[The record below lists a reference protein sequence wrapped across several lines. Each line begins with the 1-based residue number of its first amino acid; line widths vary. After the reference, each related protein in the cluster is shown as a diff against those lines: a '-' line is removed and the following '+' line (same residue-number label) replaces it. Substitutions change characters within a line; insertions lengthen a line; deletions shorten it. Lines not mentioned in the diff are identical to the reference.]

1 MRRPGGY
8 HDKQLLVAHGVP
20 ELLQA
25 AQRRGASLHQLL
37 AGTTL
42 FETDLQKPQFRMHA
56 GALQRLLCNLN
67 KVPSPELP
75 AVIAQAILLNPQIP
89 ICRLILSAPTLG
101 KALRYLWFYRQQL
114 WPLCLPVLQWQGATL
129 RLTLLPAVGLGAAQA
144 LALAICQ
151 QFILAL
157 CAARQVRGGDVW
169 HTAQGS
175 APLLLQLTSAQL
187 AARRPTEHAAEQAAE
202 QRAECRHWR
211 QICCQQ
217 AKLLPRQPGLLEW
230 LSRQQLQRLPHWL
243 SPDEAAAMLQLH
255 PAALKRLLA
264 EQHCSFSQWQDV
276 LRNQLALFWLSQPE
290 LSNRQ
295 LAARLGYSD
304 EHNFRRAVKR
314 WTGLLP
320 SALRSG

>member
-1 MRRPGGY
+1 MRRPGSY
-8 HDKQLLVAHGVP
+8 SQKQLLAGHGVAD
-20 ELLQA
+20 LLQA
-25 AQRRGASLHQLL
+25 AQRRGVLSHQLL
-37 AGTTL
+37 AGTRL
-42 FETDLQKPQFRMHA
+42 FEADLQKPQCRMDYV
-56 GALQRLLCNLN
+56 ALRQLLANLT

-89 ICRLILSAPTLG
+89 LCRLILTAPTLN

-114 WPLCLPVLQWQGATL
+114 WPLCFPLLQWQGATL
-129 RLTLLPAVGLGAAQA
+129 RLTLLPAVGMGQAQP

-151 QFILAL
+151 QFLLAL
-157 CAARQVRGGDVW
+157 CTACQVQGE
-169 HTAQGS
+169 TGS
-175 APLLLQLTSAQL
+175 APAAMQTLQLTSAQL
-187 AARRPTEHAAEQAAE
+187 AQPLSEYQSAQ
-202 QRAECRHWR
+202 CRHWR

-217 AKLLPRQPGLLEW
+217 AKLLPREPGLLEW
-230 LSRQQLQRLPHWL
+230 LSRQQLRRLPDWL

-264 EQHCSFSQWQDV
+264 EQGCSFSQWQDG
-276 LRNQLALFWLSQPE
+276 LCNQLALCWLSQPE
-290 LSNRQ
+290 LSNRL

-320 SALRSG
+320 SAFRPG

>member
-8 HDKQLLVAHGVP
+8 QDKQLLVAHGVP

-42 FETDLQKPQFRMHA
+42 FEADLQKPQFRIHP
-56 GALQRLLCNLN
+56 GALQRLLGNLN

-89 ICRLILSAPTLG
+89 VCRLILSAPTLS

-114 WPLCLPVLQWQGATL
+114 WPLCLPILQWQGATL
-129 RLTLLPAVGLGAAQA
+129 RMTLLPAVGMGAAQG
-144 LALAICQ
+144 LALAVCQ
-151 QFILAL
+151 QFILAI
-157 CAARQVRGGDVW
+157 CAARQVLCSGAKQD
-169 HTAQGS
+169 TMS
-175 APLLLQLTSAQL
+175 LLLELTSAQL
-187 AARRPTEHAAEQAAE
+187 ATRLPAEQAA
-202 QRAECRHWR
+202 QQKAECRHWR

-230 LSRQQLQRLPHWL
+230 LSRQQLRRLPDLL

-264 EQHCSFSQWQDV
+264 EQHCSFSHWQDV

-320 SALRSG
+320 SALRPG

>member
-8 HDKQLLVAHGVP
+8 QDKQLLVAHGVP

-42 FETDLQKPQFRMHA
+42 FETDLQKPQFRIHP
-56 GALQRLLCNLN
+56 GALQRLLSNLN

-89 ICRLILSAPTLG
+89 VCRLILTAPTLN

-129 RLTLLPAVGLGAAQA
+129 RMNLLPAVGMGAAQG
-144 LALAICQ
+144 LALAVCQ
-151 QFILAL
+151 QFILAI
-157 CAARQVRGGDVW
+157 CAARQVRAGAAEN
-169 HTAQGS
+169 TEQSS
-175 APLLLQLTSAQL
+175 APLMLQLTSAQL
-187 AARRPTEHAAEQAAE
+187 AQRLPRE

-230 LSRQQLQRLPHWL
+230 LSRQQLRRLPAWL

-264 EQHCSFSQWQDV
+264 EQHCSFSQWQDL

-320 SALRSG
+320 SALRPG

>member
-8 HDKQLLVAHGVP
+8 QDKQLLVAHGVP

-42 FETDLQKPQFRMHA
+42 FETDLQKPQFRIHP
-56 GALQRLLCNLN
+56 GALQRLLGNLN

-89 ICRLILSAPTLG
+89 VCRLILSAPTLG

-129 RLTLLPAVGLGAAQA
+129 RMNLLPAVGMGAAQG
-144 LALAICQ
+144 LALAVCQ
-151 QFILAL
+151 QFVLAL
-157 CAARQVRGGDVW
+157 CAARQVRCGNATQSV
-169 HTAQGS
+169 
-175 APLLLQLTSAQL
+175 APLLLQLNSAQL
-187 AARRPTEHAAEQAAE
+187 AQRLEQE

-230 LSRQQLQRLPHWL
+230 LSRLQLRRLPAWL

-264 EQHCSFSQWQDV
+264 EQHCSFSQWQDL

-320 SALRSG
+320 SAFRPG

>member
-1 MRRPGGY
+1 MRRPSGY
-8 HDKQLLVAHGVP
+8 QDKQILVAHGVP

-25 AQRRGASLHQLL
+25 AERRGAALHQLL
-37 AGTTL
+37 AGTTV
-42 FETDLQKPQFRMHA
+42 FDADLQKPQFRIHA
-56 GALQRLLCNLN
+56 GALQRLLSNLH
-67 KVPSPELP
+67 KIPSPELP

-89 ICRLILSAPTLG
+89 VCRLILSAPTLG

-129 RLTLLPAVGLGAAQA
+129 RMTLLPAVGMGTAQA

-151 QFILAL
+151 QFILAI
-157 CAARQVRGGDVW
+157 CAARQVRCVDVGQA
-169 HTAQGS
+169 TQGTT
-175 APLLLQLTSAQL
+175 PLLLQLTSAQL
-187 AARRPTEHAAEQAAE
+187 AQRLPKEQLAD
-202 QRAECRHWR
+202 CRHWR

-230 LSRQQLQRLPHWL
+230 LSRQQLRRLPDWL

-320 SALRSG
+320 SALRPS

>member
-8 HDKQLLVAHGVP
+8 QDKQLLVAHGVP

-42 FETDLQKPQFRMHA
+42 FETDLQKPQFRIHP

-89 ICRLILSAPTLG
+89 VCRLILCAPTLS

-114 WPLCLPVLQWQGATL
+114 WPICLPVLQWQGATL
-129 RLTLLPAVGLGAAQA
+129 RLTLLPAVGMGAAQG
-144 LALAICQ
+144 LALAVCQ
-151 QFILAL
+151 QFILAI
-157 CAARQVRGGDVW
+157 CAARQLRGGIAGN
-169 HTAQGS
+169 TEQS
-175 APLLLQLTSAQL
+175 STPLMLQLTSAQL
-187 AARRPTEHAAEQAAE
+187 AARLPTELAAE

-230 LSRQQLQRLPHWL
+230 LSRQQLRRLPAWL

-320 SALRSG
+320 SALRPG

>member
-8 HDKQLLVAHGVP
+8 QDKQLLVAHGVP

-25 AQRRGASLHQLL
+25 AQRRGASPHHLL

-42 FETDLQKPQFRMHA
+42 FETDLQKPQFRFHP
-56 GALQRLLCNLN
+56 GALQRLLGNLN

-89 ICRLILSAPTLG
+89 VCRLILSAPTLG

-129 RLTLLPAVGLGAAQA
+129 RMTLLPAVGMGAAQA

-151 QFILAL
+151 QFILAI
-157 CAARQVRGGDVW
+157 CAARQVRCGDVGQV
-169 HTAQGS
+169 AQGT

-187 AARRPTEHAAEQAAE
+187 AQRLPQEQAA
-202 QRAECRHWR
+202 QQKTQCRHWR

-217 AKLLPRQPGLLEW
+217 AKLLPRLPGLLEW
-230 LSRQQLQRLPHWL
+230 LSRQQLRRLPQWL

-264 EQHCSFSQWQDV
+264 EQQCSFTQWQDV

-320 SALRSG
+320 SAFRSG

>member
-1 MRRPGGY
+1 MRGPGGY
-8 HDKQLLVAHGVP
+8 QDKQLLVAHGVP

-25 AQRRGASLHQLL
+25 AARRGMAPHKLL

-67 KVPSPELP
+67 KIPSPELP

-89 ICRLILSAPTLG
+89 VCRLILSAPTLG

-129 RLTLLPAVGLGAAQA
+129 RLALLPAVGMGAAQA
-144 LALAICQ
+144 LALALCQ
-151 QFILAL
+151 QFVLAL
-157 CAARQVRGGDVW
+157 CAARQVCGVAAWNG
-169 HTAQGS
+169 AQGS
-175 APLLLQLTSAQL
+175 ASWLLQLTSAQL
-187 AARRPTEHAAEQAAE
+187 AQRLPAEQIAL
-202 QRAECRHWR
+202 QGPDCRHWR

-217 AKLLPRQPGLLEW
+217 ARLLSRQPGLLEW
-230 LSRQQLQRLPHWL
+230 LSRQQLRQLPHCL
-243 SPDEAAAMLQLH
+243 NPDEAAALLQLH
-255 PAALKRLLA
+255 PAALKRQLA
-264 EQHCSFSQWQDV
+264 EQGCSFSQWQDA

-290 LSNRQ
+290 WSNRQ

-320 SALRSG
+320 SAFRPG

>member
-1 MRRPGGY
+1 MRRPGAFQ
-8 HDKQLLVAHGVP
+8 DKQLLVAHGVP

-25 AQRRGASLHQLL
+25 AERRGMPQHKLL
-37 AGTTL
+37 AGTAL
-42 FETDLQKPQFRMHA
+42 FAADLHKPQFRMHA
-56 GALQRLLCNLN
+56 GALQRLLVNLD
-67 KVPSPELP
+67 KLPSPELP
-75 AVIAQAILLNPQIP
+75 QVIAQAILLNPQIP
-89 ICRLILSAPTLG
+89 VCRLILAAPTLN

-129 RLTLLPAVGLGAAQA
+129 RMALLPAIGMGPVQE
-144 LALAICQ
+144 LALAVCQ

-157 CAARQVRGGDVW
+157 CAARQVRCDEVVNKV
-169 HTAQGS
+169 QGNAS
-175 APLLLQLTSAQL
+175 LVLQLTSAQL
-187 AARRPTEHAAEQAAE
+187 AQPLPEL
-202 QRAECRHWR
+202 QRAQCRHWR

-217 AKLLPRQPGLLEW
+217 AKLLPREPGLLEW
-230 LSRQQLQRLPHWL
+230 LSRQQLRRLPEWL
-243 SPDEAAAMLQLH
+243 SPEATAAMLQLH
-255 PAALKRLLA
+255 PAALKRVLA
-264 EQHCSFSQWQDV
+264 EQFCSFSQWQDG

-320 SALRSG
+320 SAFRPG

>member
-1 MRRPGGY
+1 MRRPGGFQ
-8 HDKQLLVAHGVP
+8 DKQLLVAHGVP

-25 AQRRGASLHQLL
+25 AARRGIPPHKLL

-67 KVPSPELP
+67 KIPSPELP
-75 AVIAQAILLNPQIP
+75 AVIAQSILLNPQIP
-89 ICRLILSAPTLG
+89 VCRLLLSAPTLG

-114 WPLCLPVLQWQGATL
+114 WPMCLPVLQWQGATL
-129 RLTLLPAVGLGAAQA
+129 RLALVPAVGMGAAQA
-144 LALAICQ
+144 LALALCQ
-151 QFILAL
+151 QFLLAL
-157 CAARQVRGGDVW
+157 CAARQVAGVGTW
-169 HTAQGS
+169 NSAQGS
-175 APLLLQLTSAQL
+175 ASLLFQLTSAQL
-187 AARRPTEHAAEQAAE
+187 AQRPPTEQVAAQS
-202 QRAECRHWR
+202 AECRHWR

-230 LSRQQLQRLPHWL
+230 LSRQQLRRLPDWL
-243 SPDEAAAMLQLH
+243 SPDEVAAMLQLH

-264 EQHCSFSQWQDV
+264 DQDCSFSQWQDA

-290 LSNRQ
+290 WSNRQ

-320 SALRSG
+320 SALRPG

>member
-1 MRRPGGY
+1 MRRPGGFQG
-8 HDKQLLVAHGVP
+8 KQLLVAHGVP

-25 AQRRGASLHQLL
+25 AARRGMPPHKLL

-67 KVPSPELP
+67 KIPSPELP

-89 ICRLILSAPTLG
+89 VCRLILSAPTLG

-129 RLTLLPAVGLGAAQA
+129 RLTLLPAVGMGAAQA
-144 LALAICQ
+144 LAIALCQ
-151 QFILAL
+151 QFLLAL
-157 CAARQVRGGDVW
+157 CAARQVVAVGTW
-169 HTAQGS
+169 NSAQGS
-175 APLLLQLTSAQL
+175 ASLLLQLSSAQL
-187 AARRPTEHAAEQAAE
+187 TQRLPMEQVAAQV
-202 QRAECRHWR
+202 AECRHWR

-230 LSRQQLQRLPHWL
+230 LSRQQLRRLPTWL
-243 SPDEAAAMLQLH
+243 SQDEAASLLQMH

-264 EQHCSFSQWQDV
+264 EQDCSFSQWQDR
-276 LRNQLALFWLSQPE
+276 LRNQLALCWLSQPE

-320 SALRSG
+320 SAFRPG

>member
-8 HDKQLLVAHGVP
+8 QDKQLLVAHGVS

-42 FETDLQKPQFRMHA
+42 FETDLQKPQFRIHP
-56 GALQRLLCNLN
+56 GALQRLLGNLN

-89 ICRLILSAPTLG
+89 VCRLILSAPTLG

-129 RLTLLPAVGLGAAQA
+129 RMNLLPAVGMGAAQG
-144 LALAICQ
+144 LALAVCQ
-151 QFILAL
+151 QFVLAI
-157 CAARQVRGGDVW
+157 CAARQVRAGAAEN
-169 HTAQGS
+169 TEQSS
-175 APLLLQLTSAQL
+175 APLMLQLTSAQL
-187 AARRPTEHAAEQAAE
+187 AQRLPQE

-230 LSRQQLQRLPHWL
+230 LSRQQLQRLPDWL

-320 SALRSG
+320 SALRPG

>member
-8 HDKQLLVAHGVP
+8 QDKQLLVAHGVP

-42 FETDLQKPQFRMHA
+42 FEADLQKPQFRIHA
-56 GALQRLLCNLN
+56 GALQRLLGNLN

-89 ICRLILSAPTLG
+89 VCRLILSAPTLG

-129 RLTLLPAVGLGAAQA
+129 RLTLLPAVGMGAAQG
-144 LALAICQ
+144 LALAVCQ
-151 QFILAL
+151 QFVLAL
-157 CAARQVRGGDVW
+157 CAARQVRCGDAGNA
-169 HTAQGS
+169 AQG
-175 APLLLQLTSAQL
+175 ATPLLLQLTSAQL
-187 AARRPTEHAAEQAAE
+187 AQRLPQE

-230 LSRQQLQRLPHWL
+230 LSRQQLRRLPDWL

-320 SALRSG
+320 SAFRPG

>member
-8 HDKQLLVAHGVP
+8 QDKQLLVAHGVP

-25 AQRRGASLHQLL
+25 AQRRGAALHQLL

-42 FETDLQKPQFRMHA
+42 FEADLQKPQFRIHP
-56 GALQRLLCNLN
+56 GALARLLGNLH

-89 ICRLILSAPTLG
+89 VCRLILAAPTLG

-129 RLTLLPAVGLGAAQA
+129 RLTFLPAVGMGAAQE
-144 LALAICQ
+144 LALAVCQ
-151 QFILAL
+151 QFVLAL
-157 CAARQVRGGDVW
+157 CAARQVRCG
-169 HTAQGS
+169 TAANPEQGA

-187 AARRPTEHAAEQAAE
+187 AQRLPQE

-230 LSRQQLQRLPHWL
+230 LSRQQLRRLPDWL

-320 SALRSG
+320 SAFRPG

>member
-8 HDKQLLVAHGVP
+8 QDKQLLVAHGVP

-25 AQRRGASLHQLL
+25 AARRGMAPHKLL
-37 AGTTL
+37 AGTAL

-56 GALQRLLCNLN
+56 GALQRLLGNLN
-67 KVPSPELP
+67 KIPSPELP

-89 ICRLILSAPTLG
+89 VCRLILAAPTLG

-129 RLTLLPAVGLGAAQA
+129 RLALLPAVGMGAAQA
-144 LALAICQ
+144 LALALCQ
-151 QFILAL
+151 QFVLAL
-157 CAARQVRGGDVW
+157 CAARQVCGVAAW
-169 HTAQGS
+169 NSAQGS
-175 APLLLQLTSAQL
+175 ASWLLQLTSAQL
-187 AARRPTEHAAEQAAE
+187 AQRLPTEQVAGQSTV
-202 QRAECRHWR
+202 QGAECRHWR

-230 LSRQQLQRLPHWL
+230 LSRLQLRRLPQWL
-243 SPDEAAAMLQLH
+243 SPDEAAALMQLH
-255 PAALKRLLA
+255 PAALKRQLA
-264 EQHCSFSQWQDV
+264 EQGCSFSQWQDT

-295 LAARLGYSD
+295 LAVRLGYSD

-320 SALRSG
+320 SAFRPG

>member
-8 HDKQLLVAHGVP
+8 QDKQLLVAHGVP

-42 FETDLQKPQFRMHA
+42 FEADLQKPQFRIHA

-89 ICRLILSAPTLG
+89 VCRLILSAPTLG

-129 RLTLLPAVGLGAAQA
+129 RLTLLPAVGMGAVQE
-144 LALAICQ
+144 LALAVCQ
-151 QFILAL
+151 QFVLAL
-157 CAARQVRGGDVW
+157 CAARQVRCGNATQSV
-169 HTAQGS
+169 

-187 AARRPTEHAAEQAAE
+187 AQRLEQE

-230 LSRQQLQRLPHWL
+230 LSRQQLRRLPDWL
-243 SPDEAAAMLQLH
+243 SPDEAAAILQLH

-264 EQHCSFSQWQDV
+264 EQHCSFSQWQDL

-320 SALRSG
+320 SAFRPG